1 MGKIAL
7 TGNPMVDRIKETA
20 ADKGVSLKF
29 LCEKIGRGKTYFSDV
44 VNGSGEIPRDRLD
57 VIARTLG
64 TTVEYLLTGEAT
76 KKAPSETGERQ
87 KSIMDAGYFR
97 VMQSAQDKGYTPED
111 IQLAI
116 DFLDRARKRDEN

>member
-7 TGNPMVDRIKETA
+7 TGNPVVDRIKETA

-64 TTVEYLLTGEAT
+64 TTVEYLLTGET
-76 KKAPSETGERQ
+76 IKKAPSEIGERRAEILSPAFFRL
-87 KSIMDAGYFR
+87 KKGLEPYDISEADA
-97 VMQSAQDKGYTPED
+97 
-111 IQLAI
+111 
-116 DFLDRARKRDEN
+116 DFLVKVYKAHIEKNQ